1 MMQLLRRFNVGRRLG
16 LLIGINQYQH
26 SAFLPLQFAENDAKA
41 LAQWLVNSR
50 GGNWIP
56 SDVQLVLGSQATS
69 ELAEALIKQVCVNV
83 AEPDDLVFIYFGGH
97 AFVDEASGD
106 GYLALANTRYEQPAT
121 GMHLMSLVRHALV
134 RSRAAQIVL
143 ILDCF
148 QTGPIWSMRRT
159 SPFDFK
165 PLLGPTLQSGLQQTQ
180 GRVLYCSCRGN
191 EYVPEAS
198 EKKLGTLLYRMIL
211 GLSGRA
217 ADPASGQI
225 TLQQLHTYLSSSL
238 DQQHQPQLFGR
249 DQRPIVLVG
258 DMPSFAPLSPQEQG
272 YVNVAVAASNSGG
285 AQPSMSSQLAGT
297 ASAQMSPSTS
307 GQISLSTLDQDR
319 KQQCLQ
325 LLNQARQLLQMHNF
339 SEALSV
345 VESILQMEPDF
356 VDALILKGQL
366 LGATGRFQEALTV
379 VNQLM
384 QLDPDSAL
392 VWSMRAAILTNMG
405 QLQEAKAAI
414 DRSLALDPLN
424 PESQAIRA
432 TILESA
438 AQVENGQKASQ
449 LANGGDPKSFFI
461 SAGIQILALIVGA
474 IGASILVIRPQLPII
489 VAFLLESSALAVL
502 CVNAARG
509 TYLYGAARLLL
520 TFVISLLAAGIL
532 GGLYKFG
539 YTWLTHKVIAFPPLI
554 VPTLFLGFWLVAAAI
569 LPLLAALGG
578 IIAGSATGVRRKH

>member
-1 MMQLLRRFNVGRRLG
+1 MGRRLG

-83 AEPDDLVFIYFGGH
+83 AEPGDLVFIYFGGH

-134 RSRAAQIVL
+134 GSRAAQTVL

-191 EYVPEAS
+191 EYTPEAGV
-198 EKKLGTLLYRMIL
+198 KKLGTLLYRMIL
-211 GLSGRA
+211 GLSGRT
-217 ADPASGQI
+217 ADPTSGQI

-238 DQQHQPQLFGR
+238 DQQHQPQLFGW

-272 YVNVAVAASNSGG
+272 YVNVAVAASNSGR

-319 KQQCLQ
+319 KQQCMQ

-339 SEALSV
+339 SEALTV
-345 VESILQMEPDF
+345 AESILQMEPDF

-405 QLQEAKAAI
+405 QLQEAKSAI

-438 AQVENGQKASQ
+438 AQVENRQKASQ
-449 LANGGDPKSFFI
+449 LEKRDDPKSFFI

-474 IGASILVIRPQLPII
+474 IGASILIIRPQLPII

-532 GGLYKFG
+532 GVLYKFG

-578 IIAGSATGVRRKH
+578 IIAGSAVGVRRKH

>member
-1 MMQLLRRFNVGRRLG
+1 MGRRLG

-83 AEPDDLVFIYFGGH
+83 AEPGDLVFIYFGGH

-134 RSRAAQIVL
+134 GSRAAQTVL

-191 EYVPEAS
+191 EYTPEAGV
-198 EKKLGTLLYRMIL
+198 KKLGTLLYRMIL
-211 GLSGRA
+211 GLSGRT
-217 ADPASGQI
+217 ADPTSGQI

-238 DQQHQPQLFGR
+238 DQQHQPQLFGW

-272 YVNVAVAASNSGG
+272 YVNVAVAASNSGR

-319 KQQCLQ
+319 KQQCMQ

-339 SEALSV
+339 SEALTV
-345 VESILQMEPDF
+345 AESILQMEPDF

-405 QLQEAKAAI
+405 QLQEAKSAI

-438 AQVENGQKASQ
+438 AQVENRQKASQ
-449 LANGGDPKSFFI
+449 LEKRGDPKSFFI

-474 IGASILVIRPQLPII
+474 IGASILIIRPQLPII

-532 GGLYKFG
+532 GVLYKFG

-578 IIAGSATGVRRKH
+578 IIAGSAVGVRRKH

>member
-1 MMQLLRRFNVGRRLG
+1 MGRRLG

-83 AEPDDLVFIYFGGH
+83 AEPGDLVFIYFGGH

-134 RSRAAQIVL
+134 GSRAAQIVL

-191 EYVPEAS
+191 EYTPEAGV
-198 EKKLGTLLYRMIL
+198 KKLGTLLYRMIL
-211 GLSGRA
+211 GLSGRT
-217 ADPASGQI
+217 ADPTSGQI

-238 DQQHQPQLFGR
+238 DQQHQPQLFGW

-272 YVNVAVAASNSGG
+272 YVNVAVAASNSGR

-319 KQQCLQ
+319 KQQCMQ

-339 SEALSV
+339 SEALTV
-345 VESILQMEPDF
+345 AESILQMEPDF

-405 QLQEAKAAI
+405 QLQEAKSAI

-438 AQVENGQKASQ
+438 AQVENRQKASQ
-449 LANGGDPKSFFI
+449 LEKRDDPKSFFI

-474 IGASILVIRPQLPII
+474 IGASILIIRPQLPII

-532 GGLYKFG
+532 GVLYKFG

-578 IIAGSATGVRRKH
+578 IIAGSAVGVRRKH

>member
-1 MMQLLRRFNVGRRLG
+1 VGRRLG

-83 AEPDDLVFIYFGGH
+83 AEPGDLVFIYFGGH

-272 YVNVAVAASNSGG
+272 YVNVAVAASNSGR
-285 AQPSMSSQLAGT
+285 AQPSMSGQLAGI

-319 KQQCLQ
+319 KQQCMQ

-339 SEALSV
+339 SEALTV

-405 QLQEAKAAI
+405 QLQEAKSAI

-438 AQVENGQKASQ
+438 AQVENGQKSSQ
-449 LANGGDPKSFFI
+449 LANRGDPKSFFI

>member
-1 MMQLLRRFNVGRRLG
+1 VGRRLG
-16 LLIGINQYQH
+16 LIIGINQYQH

-41 LAQWLVNSR
+41 LAQWLVNSH

-69 ELAEALIKQVCVNV
+69 ELAESLIKQVCVNV
-83 AEPDDLVFIYFGGH
+83 AEPGDLVFIYFAGQ

-106 GYLALANTRYEQPAT
+106 GYLALANTRYQQPAT
-121 GMHLMSLVRHALV
+121 GIRLMSLVRQAMA
-134 RSRAAQIVL
+134 RSRAAQIVS

-180 GRVLYCSCRGN
+180 GRLLYCSCRGN
-191 EYVPEAS
+191 EYAPEAG
-198 EKKLGTLLYRMIL
+198 EKKLGILLYRMIL

-217 ADPASGQI
+217 ADPASRQI
-225 TLQQLHTYLSSSL
+225 TLQQLHTYLCSSL

-249 DQRPIVLVG
+249 DQRPVVLVG
-258 DMPSFAPLSPQEQG
+258 DMPSFASLSPQEQD
-272 YVNVAVAASNSGG
+272 YVNVAVAASALAPNSER
-285 AQPSMSSQLAGT
+285 AQPSMTGYPQEV
-297 ASAQMSPSTS
+297 
-307 GQISLSTLDQDR
+307 SLSTPEQNR
-319 KQQCLQ
+319 KQQCMK
-325 LLNQARQLLQMHNF
+325 LLNQARQLLQMNNF
-339 SEALSV
+339 SEALNV
-345 VESILQMEPDF
+345 VENILQMEPDF

-379 VNQLM
+379 VNKLM
-384 QLDPDSAL
+384 QLDPDNAL
-392 VWSMRAAILTNMG
+392 GWSMRAAILTNMG
-405 QLQEAKAAI
+405 QLHEAKSAI

-424 PESQAIRA
+424 AESQAIRA
-432 TILESA
+432 TILD
-438 AQVENGQKASQ
+438 GQKASQ
-449 LANGGDPKSFFI
+449 LEKRGDPKSFFI

-474 IGASILVIRPQLPII
+474 IGASILVIHPQLPII

-520 TFVISLLAAGIL
+520 TFVISLLVVGIL

-539 YTWLTHKVIAFPPLI
+539 YMWLTHKVIAFPPLI

-569 LPLLAALGG
+569 MPLLAALGG
-578 IIAGSATGVRRKH
+578 MIAGIAVGARRKH

>member
-1 MMQLLRRFNVGRRLG
+1 MGRRLG

-83 AEPDDLVFIYFGGH
+83 AEPGDLVFIYFGGH

-191 EYVPEAS
+191 EYAPEAG

-238 DQQHQPQLFGR
+238 DQQHQPQLFGW

-272 YVNVAVAASNSGG
+272 YVNVAVAASNSGR
-285 AQPSMSSQLAGT
+285 AQPSMSSQLAGYSQQASAGT

-319 KQQCLQ
+319 KQQCMQ

-339 SEALSV
+339 SEALTV

-405 QLQEAKAAI
+405 QLHEAKSAI

-449 LANGGDPKSFFI
+449 LEKRDDPKSFFI

-578 IIAGSATGVRRKH
+578 IIAGSAVGVRRKH

>member
-1 MMQLLRRFNVGRRLG
+1 
-16 LLIGINQYQH
+16 
-26 SAFLPLQFAENDAKA
+26 LQFAENDAKA

-83 AEPDDLVFIYFGGH
+83 AEPGDLVFIYFGGH

-134 RSRAAQIVL
+134 GSRAAQIVL

-191 EYVPEAS
+191 EYAPEAG

-238 DQQHQPQLFGR
+238 DQQHQPQLFGW

-272 YVNVAVAASNSGG
+272 YVNVAVAASNSGR

-319 KQQCLQ
+319 KQQCMQ

-339 SEALSV
+339 SEALTV
-345 VESILQMEPDF
+345 AESILQMEPDF
-356 VDALILKGQL
+356 VDALILKVQL

-405 QLQEAKAAI
+405 QLQEAKSAI

-438 AQVENGQKASQ
+438 AQVENRQKASQ
-449 LANGGDPKSFFI
+449 LEKRDDPKSFFI

-474 IGASILVIRPQLPII
+474 IGASILIIRPQLPII

-578 IIAGSATGVRRKH
+578 IIAGSAVGVRRKH

>member
-1 MMQLLRRFNVGRRLG
+1 VGRRLG

-83 AEPDDLVFIYFGGH
+83 AEPGDLVFIYFGGH

-191 EYVPEAS
+191 EYAPEAS

-238 DQQHQPQLFGR
+238 DQQHQPQLFGW

-272 YVNVAVAASNSGG
+272 YVNVAVAASNSGR

-319 KQQCLQ
+319 KQQCMQ

-339 SEALSV
+339 SEALTV

-405 QLQEAKAAI
+405 QLHEAKSAI

-438 AQVENGQKASQ
+438 AQVENGQKSSQ
-449 LANGGDPKSFFI
+449 LANRGDPKSFFI

-578 IIAGSATGVRRKH
+578 IIAGSAVGVRRKH

>member
-1 MMQLLRRFNVGRRLG
+1 VGRRLG

-83 AEPDDLVFIYFGGH
+83 AEPGDLVFIYFGGH

-134 RSRAAQIVL
+134 GSRAAQIVL

-191 EYVPEAS
+191 EYTPEAGV
-198 EKKLGTLLYRMIL
+198 KKLGTLLYRMIL
-211 GLSGRA
+211 GLSGRT
-217 ADPASGQI
+217 ADPTSGQI

-238 DQQHQPQLFGR
+238 DQQHQPQLFGW

-272 YVNVAVAASNSGG
+272 YVIVAVAASNSGR

-319 KQQCLQ
+319 KQQCMQ

-339 SEALSV
+339 SEALTV
-345 VESILQMEPDF
+345 AESILQMEPDF

-405 QLQEAKAAI
+405 QLQEAKSAI

-438 AQVENGQKASQ
+438 AQVENRQKASQ
-449 LANGGDPKSFFI
+449 LEKRDDPKSFFI

-474 IGASILVIRPQLPII
+474 IGASILIIRPQLPII

-532 GGLYKFG
+532 GVLYKFG

-578 IIAGSATGVRRKH
+578 IIAGSAVGVRRKH

>member
-1 MMQLLRRFNVGRRLG
+1 MGRRLG

-83 AEPDDLVFIYFGGH
+83 AEPGDLVFIYFGGH

-159 SPFDFK
+159 PPFDFK

-191 EYVPEAS
+191 EYAPEAG

-238 DQQHQPQLFGR
+238 DQQHQPQLFGW

-272 YVNVAVAASNSGG
+272 YVNVAVAASNSGR

-319 KQQCLQ
+319 KQQCMQ

-339 SEALSV
+339 SEALTV
-345 VESILQMEPDF
+345 AESILQMEPDF

-405 QLQEAKAAI
+405 QLQEAKSAI

-438 AQVENGQKASQ
+438 AQVENRQKASQ
-449 LANGGDPKSFFI
+449 LEKRDDPKSFFI

-474 IGASILVIRPQLPII
+474 IGASILIIRPQLPII

-532 GGLYKFG
+532 GVLYKFG

-578 IIAGSATGVRRKH
+578 IIAGSAVGVRRKH

>member
-1 MMQLLRRFNVGRRLG
+1 MGRRLG

-83 AEPDDLVFIYFGGH
+83 AEPGDLVFIYFGGH

-134 RSRAAQIVL
+134 DSRAAQTVL

-191 EYVPEAS
+191 EYAPEAGA
-198 EKKLGTLLYRMIL
+198 KKLGTLLYRMIL

-217 ADPASGQI
+217 ADPASGQV
-225 TLQQLHTYLSSSL
+225 TLQQLHTYLSNSL
-238 DQQHQPQLFGR
+238 DQQHQPQLFGQ

-258 DMPSFAPLSPQEQG
+258 DMPSFAPFSPQEQG
-272 YVNVAVAASNSGG
+272 YVNAAVAASNSGR
-285 AQPSMSSQLAGT
+285 AQPSMTGPLAGYFQQASAGT
-297 ASAQMSPSTS
+297 ASAQMSPLTS

-319 KQQCLQ
+319 KQQCMQ
-325 LLNQARQLLQMHNF
+325 LLNQARQLLQMHNLP
-339 SEALSV
+339 EALTV

-384 QLDPDSAL
+384 QLDPNSAL

-405 QLQEAKAAI
+405 QLQEAKSAI
-414 DRSLALDPLN
+414 DRSMALDPLN

-438 AQVENGQKASQ
+438 ARAENGQKASQ
-449 LANGGDPKSFFI
+449 LEKRGDPKSFFI
-461 SAGIQILALIVGA
+461 SAGIQILALLVGA
-474 IGASILVIRPQLPII
+474 TGASILIIRPQLPII

-520 TFVISLLAAGIL
+520 TFVISLLTAGIL

-578 IIAGSATGVRRKH
+578 IIAGSAAGVRRKH

>member
-1 MMQLLRRFNVGRRLG
+1 MGRRLG

-83 AEPDDLVFIYFGGH
+83 AEPGDLVFIYFGGH

-159 SPFDFK
+159 PPFDFK

-191 EYVPEAS
+191 EYTPEAGV
-198 EKKLGTLLYRMIL
+198 KKLGTLLYRMIL

-238 DQQHQPQLFGR
+238 DQQHQPQLFGW

-272 YVNVAVAASNSGG
+272 YVNVAVAASNSGR

-319 KQQCLQ
+319 KQQCMQ

-339 SEALSV
+339 SEALTV
-345 VESILQMEPDF
+345 AESILQMEPDF

-405 QLQEAKAAI
+405 QLQEAKSAI

-438 AQVENGQKASQ
+438 AQVENRQKASQ
-449 LANGGDPKSFFI
+449 LEKRDDPKSFFI

-474 IGASILVIRPQLPII
+474 IGASILIIRPQLPII

-532 GGLYKFG
+532 GVLYKFG

-578 IIAGSATGVRRKH
+578 IIAGSAVGVRRKH